1 MQKWLKSIIILC
13 SLLSCNTQ
21 GNKPDN
27 KTNFNLIMPNTKA
40 KATTKKLNLDVNEAL
55 IFLINILT
63 NNTIANNI
71 KIYTDEKINA
81 FIMYFTPQQIDE
93 MVTNIIKVIEIKKNI
108 KDNIKILNDDDNHM
122 PTHLKM
128 SLINQLNEKLE
139 KEINNYKIAIKIAA
153 NHESFD
159 VAKINIQNI
168 PITNI
173 TKIKDEAKR
182 AVDVQNTI
190 IIKANAKAIEAKLN
204 PSEKDALKF
213 ITETLQDTTINKNN
227 TIYTDTQINKFI
239 NYLREQQIKEMV
251 ENTLKALEEIE
262 NAKAN
267 IKILH
272 DYKQQ
277 KAELSKQL
285 TEEINNYKIAI
296 KIAADHE
303 SFDITKINIQNIPI
317 TNITKIKDEAKRAV
331 DVQNTII
338 IKANAKA
345 IEAKLNP
352 SEKDALKF
360 IIETLQDTT
369 INKNNTI
376 YTDTQINKFIN
387 YLREQQIKE
396 MVENTLKAL
405 EEIENAKAN
414 IKILHDYKQQ
424 KAELSKQL
432 TEEINNYKI
441 AIKIAADHESF
452 DITKINIQ
460 NIPITNITKIKDE
473 AKRAVDVQN
482 TITAHLPN
490 NNEKY
495 AYALIYLTKTLPEGN
510 SYTYDKFNIFILNIG
525 LDKTKDMLTHLA
537 KEFPKVSTTE
547 NAVMSYIKDI
557 SQKSKL
563 NADLQEAHKDLQKS
577 IRTAFSN
584 GTLPLDAIKQNFK
597 KINFHKFEEI
607 KAQADLILKN
617 QFP

>member
-1 MQKWLKSIIILC
+1 
-13 SLLSCNTQ
+13 
-21 GNKPDN
+21 
-27 KTNFNLIMPNTKA
+27 MPNIKA
-40 KATTKKLNLDVNEAL
+40 KATTKKLNLNINEAL
-55 IFLINILT
+55 IFLINILKD
-63 NNTIANNI
+63 NTITNNI
-71 KIYTDEKINA
+71 KIYTDEKINE
-81 FIMYFTPQQIDE
+81 FIIHFNSQQIDE

-108 KDNIKILNDDDNHM
+108 KDNIKILNDDNHM

-159 VAKINIQNI
+159 IAKINIQNI
-168 PITNI
+168 SITNI

-213 ITETLQDTTINKNN
+213 ITETLQDTTINTNN
-227 TIYTDTQINKFI
+227 TIYTDTQIYKFI
-239 NYLREQQIKEMV
+239 NYLKEQQIKEMV
-251 ENTLKALEEIE
+251 ANTLKALEEIE

-296 KIAADHE
+296 KIAADHK
-303 SFDITKINIQNIPI
+303 SFD
-317 TNITKIKDEAKRAV
+317 V
-331 DVQNTII
+331 
-338 IKANAKA
+338 
-345 IEAKLNP
+345 
-352 SEKDALKF
+352 
-360 IIETLQDTT
+360 
-369 INKNNTI
+369 
-376 YTDTQINKFIN
+376 
-387 YLREQQIKE
+387 
-396 MVENTLKAL
+396 
-405 EEIENAKAN
+405 
-414 IKILHDYKQQ
+414 
-424 KAELSKQL
+424 
-432 TEEINNYKI
+432 
-441 AIKIAADHESF
+441 
-452 DITKINIQ
+452 TKINIQ

-495 AYALIYLTKTLPEGN
+495 AYALIYLTKTLPKGN

-547 NAVMSYIKDI
+547 NTVMSYIKDI

-577 IRTAFSN
+577 LITAFSN
-584 GTLPLDAIKQNFK
+584 GTLPLDTIKQNFK

>member
-27 KTNFNLIMPNTKA
+27 KTNFNSIIPNIKT

-63 NNTIANNI
+63 NNTVANNI

-81 FIMYFTPQQIDE
+81 FIIYFTPQQIDE

-122 PTHLKM
+122 PTHLKI

-153 NHESFD
+153 DHESFD
-159 VAKINIQNI
+159 IAKINIQNI
-168 PITNI
+168 SITNI
-173 TKIKDEAKR
+173 IKIKDESKR
-182 AVDVQNTI
+182 AVDLKNEITMITNAQI
-190 IIKANAKAIEAKLN
+190 IENNLD

-213 ITETLQDTTINKNN
+213 ITETLQDTTINTNN
-227 TIYTDTQINKFI
+227 TIYTDTQIYKFI

-251 ENTLKALEEIE
+251 A
-262 NAKAN
+262 
-267 IKILH
+267 
-272 DYKQQ
+272 
-277 KAELSKQL
+277 
-285 TEEINNYKIAI
+285 
-296 KIAADHE
+296 
-303 SFDITKINIQNIPI
+303 
-317 TNITKIKDEAKRAV
+317 
-331 DVQNTII
+331 
-338 IKANAKA
+338 
-345 IEAKLNP
+345 
-352 SEKDALKF
+352 
-360 IIETLQDTT
+360 
-369 INKNNTI
+369 
-376 YTDTQINKFIN
+376 
-387 YLREQQIKE
+387 
-396 MVENTLKAL
+396 NTLKAL

-547 NAVMSYIKDI
+547 NAVMSYIKDT

-563 NADLQEAHKDLQKS
+563 NADLQEAHKDLQQS
-577 IRTAFSN
+577 LITAFSN
-584 GTLPLDAIKQNFK
+584 GTLPLDTIKQNFK